1 MHIVGSEHMEGSSAA
16 RDDMSAV
23 DGPKVIS
30 AQRAGRY
37 VVQPQGYRAFMP
49 VSLPPEPPV
58 RLKGELQALLSQAD
72 QALGRLD
79 GSIQTLPDPHLFAS
93 MYVRKEAVLS
103 SQIEGTQSSLQD
115 VLAAEARLR
124 TPNRPRDTDEVI
136 NYVTAMNYGLERLET
151 LPISSR
157 LIREIHE
164 RLLRGVRGH
173 KMRPGEFRTSQ
184 NWIGPA
190 GCTLHEATFVPPP
203 HREVPN
209 ALGNLETFLHGRS
222 ELPDLV
228 QIGLVHA
235 QFETIHPFPD
245 GNGRV
250 GRLLITFLLSERAI
264 LSAPVLYLSHF
275 FLQYRPE
282 YYERLQAV
290 HDTGDWECWLAFF
303 LRGVAEVSAEATE
316 TVRRILTLREE
327 HRSRVTEHL
336 GRAAANGHR
345 VLEQLYRRPFVSVSD
360 VQAMSGTAYRAANR
374 LVARLVE
381 IGILEEI
388 TGDRRNRV
396 YRYTPY
402 LQILESDTA

>member
-1 MHIVGSEHMEGSSAA
+1 MEGSSALVDTSTSERFQA
-16 RDDMSAV
+16 DSAT
-23 DGPKVIS
+23 
-30 AQRAGRY
+30 RAGRY
-37 VVQPQGYRAFMP
+37 VLQPQDYQAFIP
-49 VSLPPEPPV
+49 TPLPPEPPV
-58 RLKGELQALLSQAD
+58 RLDRQLQTLLSQAD

-79 GSIQTLPDPHLFAS
+79 GSIQTLPDPDLFVF

-115 VLAAEARLR
+115 VLAAEARIR
-124 TPNRPRDTDEVI
+124 TPGRASDTDEVI
-136 NYVTAMNYGLERLET
+136 NYVTAMNYGLERLKT

-164 RLLRGVRGH
+164 RLLQGVRGS
-173 KMRPGEFRTSQ
+173 KMRPGELRTSQ

-190 GCTLHEATFVPPP
+190 GCTLQEASYVPPP
-203 HREVPN
+203 HREVSN
-209 ALGNLETFLHGRS
+209 ALGDLETFIHGPGD
-222 ELPDLV
+222 LPNLV
-228 QIGLVHA
+228 QIGLIHA
-235 QFETIHPFPD
+235 QFETIHPFLD

-250 GRLLITFLLSERAI
+250 GRLLITFLLCQRGI
-264 LSAPVLYLSHF
+264 LLQPVLYLSHF
-275 FLQYRPE
+275 FRQHRSE

-290 HDTGDWECWLAFF
+290 HDTGDWEGWLAFF

-345 VLEQLYRRPFVSVSD
+345 VLEQIYRRPFVSVSD

-374 LVARLVE
+374 LVAGLVE